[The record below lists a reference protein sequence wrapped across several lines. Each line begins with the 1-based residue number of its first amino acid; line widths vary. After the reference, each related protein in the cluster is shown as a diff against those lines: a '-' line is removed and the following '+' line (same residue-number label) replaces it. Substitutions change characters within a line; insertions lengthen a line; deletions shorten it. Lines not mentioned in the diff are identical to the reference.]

1 MVGRLGHAVLE
12 FVFPSRCV
20 GCARSGSFLCDAC
33 VDELPRAD
41 SPRCWRCWRPQ
52 NRFELCPEC
61 HAAPPPFESL
71 RSAFVY
77 EGTVRQLVRGL
88 KYRGMTALA
97 EPMAGL
103 LAEAALE
110 FDMETDLIVP
120 VPLSGLRHRTRG
132 YNQASELA
140 KHLGRELDAPIRPR
154 ALERVR
160 HTPPQAR
167 TADAAQRRRNVQGAF
182 RSEDPAVEGNR
193 ILLVDDVTTT
203 GATLA
208 ACADALNRVGAQSVS
223 CLTFATED

>member
-1 MVGRLGHAVLE
+1 
-12 FVFPSRCV
+12 
-20 GCARSGSFLCDAC
+20 
-33 VDELPRAD
+33 
-41 SPRCWRCWRPQ
+41 
-52 NRFELCPEC
+52 
-61 HAAPPPFESL
+61 
-71 RSAFVY
+71 
-77 EGTVRQLVRGL
+77 
-88 KYRGMTALA
+88 MTALA

-120 VPLSGLRHRTRG
+120 VPLAALRHRTRG

-140 KHLGRELDAPIRPR
+140 KHLGRELDAPVRPR

-167 TADAAQRRRNVQGAF
+167 SADAAQRRRNVQGAF

-193 ILLVDDVTTT
+193 ILLVDDITTT

-208 ACADALNRVGAQSVS
+208 ACADALNRAGAQSVS

>member
-1 MVGRLGHAVLE
+1 VVGRLGHAVLE

-33 VDELPRAD
+33 IDELPRAD
-41 SPRCWRCWRPQ
+41 APRCWRCWRPQ
-52 NRFELCPEC
+52 SRFDLCPEC

-77 EGTVRQLVRGL
+77 QGTVRQLVRGL

-97 EPMAGL
+97 EPMAAL

-110 FDMETDLIVP
+110 FDMEADLIVP

-140 KHLGRELDAPIRPR
+140 THLGRELDAPMRPR

-167 TADAAQRRRNVQGAF
+167 SADAAQRRRNVQGAF

-208 ACADALNRVGAQSVS
+208 ACADALDRAGAQSVS

>member
-12 FVFPSRCV
+12 FVFPSRCL
-20 GCARSGSFLCDAC
+20 GCERNGSFLCDAC
-33 VDELPRAD
+33 IEVLPRAD
-41 SPRCWRCWRPQ
+41 SPRCWACWRPQ
-52 NRFELCPEC
+52 NKFELCREC
-61 HAAPPPFESL
+61 CAAPPPFESL

-77 EGTVRQLVRGL
+77 QGTVPHLVRGL

-103 LAEAALE
+103 LAETALE
-110 FDMETDLIVP
+110 FDMEADLIVP

-140 KHLGRELDAPIRPR
+140 KHLGRELDVPMRPR
-154 ALERVR
+154 AVERVR
-160 HTPPQAR
+160 NTPPQAR
-167 TADAAQRRRNVQGAF
+167 SADAAQRRRNVQGAF
-182 RSEDPAVEGNR
+182 RSEDPAVESNR
-193 ILLVDDVTTT
+193 ILLIDDVTTT

-208 ACADALNRVGAQSVS
+208 ACADALNRAGAQSVA

>member
-12 FVFPSRCV
+12 FVFPSRCL
-20 GCARSGSFLCDAC
+20 GCSRSGSFLCDAC
-33 VDELPRAD
+33 VEELPRAD
-41 SPRCWRCWRPQ
+41 GPRCWRCWRPRS
-52 NRFELCPEC
+52 RFELCPEC
-61 HAAPPPFESL
+61 HAAPPPFDSL
-71 RSAFVY
+71 RSAYVY
-77 EGTVRQLVRGL
+77 RGTICQLVRGL
-88 KYRGMTALA
+88 KYRGVTALA

-103 LAEAALE
+103 LAEVALE
-110 FDMETDLIVP
+110 FDMEADLIVP
-120 VPLSGLRHRTRG
+120 VPLSGVRHRTRG

-140 KHLGRELDAPIRPR
+140 KHLSRELDASMRPR

-160 HTPPQAR
+160 NTPPQAR
-167 TADAAQRRRNVQGAF
+167 SADAAQRRRNVQGAF

-208 ACADALNRVGAQSVS
+208 ACADALNRAGAQSVS

>member
-12 FVFPSRCV
+12 FVFPSRCL
-20 GCARSGSFLCDAC
+20 GCQRSGSFLCDAC
-33 VDELPRAD
+33 VAELPRAD
-41 SPRCWRCWRPQ
+41 APRCWRCWRPQ
-52 NRFELCPEC
+52 RRFELCPEC

-77 EGTVRQLVRGL
+77 QGTVRQLIHSL

-103 LAEAALE
+103 LAETALE
-110 FDMETDLIVP
+110 YDMEADLIVP
-120 VPLSGLRHRTRG
+120 VPLAGLRHRTRG
-132 YNQASELA
+132 YNQAAELA
-140 KHLGRELDAPIRPR
+140 KHLGRELSAPMRPR

-167 TADAAQRRRNVQGAF
+167 SADAEQRRRNVQGAF

-208 ACADALNRVGAQSVS
+208 ACADALNRAGAQSVS